1 MLFAAIFARSAIDHA
16 RRATARASSNRHLT
30 SWVRFDAV
38 AGHHGAAIF
47 DKQID
52 FVLDTEKI
60 SPIIYIWYEGGWLS
74 PPVVTTKRFV
84 GG

>member
-1 MLFAAIFARSAIDHA
+1 
-16 RRATARASSNRHLT
+16 
-30 SWVRFDAV
+30 VRFHATV
-38 AGHHGAAIF
+38 GHLDVAIF

-52 FVLDTEKI
+52 FVLDSEKI

>member
-1 MLFAAIFARSAIDHA
+1 MHA
-16 RRATARASSNRHLT
+16 TDRALRNRDLT
-30 SWVRFDAV
+30 SWVRLNAV
-38 AGHHGAAIF
+38 AGHLGAAIF
-47 DKQID
+47 DKPID
-52 FVLDTEKI
+52 FVLDSEKI

>member
-1 MLFAAIFARSAIDHA
+1 MTVKTHTHTRCV
-16 RRATARASSNRHLT
+16 ATACASSNRHLT
-30 SWVRFDAV
+30 TWVRFDAV
-38 AGHHGAAIF
+38 AGHRGAAIF

-52 FVLDTEKI
+52 FVLDTEEI

-74 PPVVTTKRFV
+74 PPVVTAKRFV

>member
-1 MLFAAIFARSAIDHA
+1 VDL
-16 RRATARASSNRHLT
+16 N
-30 SWVRFDAV
+30 AV
-38 AGHHGAAIF
+38 AGHLGAAIF

-52 FVLDTEKI
+52 FVLDSDKI

-74 PPVVTTKRFV
+74 PPVVTAKRTV